1 MARPFVREWFCALQK
16 DRLGPFGS
24 GSGHGLRPQAVLSAG
39 ILTTR
44 ARESRAK
51 PLRADR
57 PCPWTEQILSPRAP
71 ERAWGTR
78 STFMQTGSPSRTAFG
93 AALHRAA
100 HQLGTK
106 PLVFD
111 DPLALAIVGPE
122 AEQALREGSEPRL
135 ARPAMQAFL
144 AARGRFAEDCLAEA
158 VARGVTRYV
167 LLGAGLD
174 TFAFRAATRFP
185 TLSIFEIDHPAT
197 QAWKRAR
204 VAEAGLTPSPHLTY
218 VPIDFERQTLREG
231 LAASGF
237 AFDVPA
243 MFAWLGVVPYL
254 SEAAIDATLGVVAAM
269 PAGEIVFDYATPASQ
284 GSAAFAAM
292 SARVAEIGEPFKS
305 FFQPDALAQK
315 LKAMGFSRTEDWDAA
330 ALNTRYF
337 ENRGDGLKLLAGHL
351 MRARV

>member
-1 MARPFVREWFCALQK
+1 
-16 DRLGPFGS
+16 
-24 GSGHGLRPQAVLSAG
+24 
-39 ILTTR
+39 
-44 ARESRAK
+44 
-51 PLRADR
+51 
-57 PCPWTEQILSPRAP
+57 
-71 ERAWGTR
+71 
-78 STFMQTGSPSRTAFG
+78 MQTGSPSRTAFG

-100 HQLGTK
+100 HQLGAL
-106 PLVFD
+106 PLVFG

-122 AEQALREGSEPRL
+122 AAQALRDGSEPRL

-144 AARGRFAEDCLAEA
+144 AARSRFAEDCLTEA

-174 TFAFRAATRFP
+174 TFACRAAAHFP

-197 QAWKRAR
+197 QAWKRTL
-204 VAEAGLTPSPHLTY
+204 VAEAGLSPSPHLTY
-218 VPIDFERQTLREG
+218 VPIDFERQTLHEG

-254 SEAAIDATLGVVAAM
+254 SEEAIDATLAIVAAM
-269 PAGEIVFDYATPASQ
+269 PEGSEIVFDYATPASQ
-284 GSAAFAAM
+284 NSAAFAAM
-292 SARVAEIGEPFKS
+292 SARVAGIGEPFRS
-305 FFQPDALAQK
+305 FFQPTALAEK
-315 LKAMGFSRTEDWDAA
+315 LKAMGFSRTEDWDAT
-330 ALNTRYF
+330 ALNARYF